1 MWTQQKEPERG
12 VVDDR
17 TREHESGAIV
27 AIVLVGLMVLVG
39 CACLT
44 VDIGMLCIRAQT
56 VQDTVDAAALAGASQ
71 LPVPGL
77 SAATAEAETYVT
89 ANNEGRKA
97 PVSITSQD
105 GILYYA
111 PGDEVPGYGK
121 LGPCIFGIAVTGQSE
136 VDYAFAPIFGLY
148 EDVVTRS
155 ATAIRKDPAG
165 DKGCIFA
172 GSDDP
177 EISVFTYDGSSTY
190 IEGSIHTNSAI
201 TLNGI
206 KHVITGAVEYV
217 DTCKIHEDKVDIIGG
232 AFESTVQPYPVDY
245 QWEDFLPT
253 DRTVSQ
259 VTVAADGTLPTGTV
273 YVQGDL
279 TVSDTSA
286 IWRDALYMVDGNVTI
301 NANKQVFD
309 HITIVAQGTITFNG
323 ACESFTPHLDGIALI
338 SYATISGNAIT
349 FNGASSSSEGL
360 MFAPNGGLVFNG
372 ANQQM
377 QDGSLIANT
386 IKVNGTGLTFIGTV
400 DNPLPGQPGIRLIL

>member
-1 MWTQQKEPERG
+1 MWTQQKQSGHGTIDDSSRG
-12 VVDDR
+12 D
-17 TREHESGAIV
+17 ESGAIV
-27 AIVLVGLMVLVG
+27 AIVLVGLMVLIG

-44 VDIGMLCIRAQT
+44 VDIGLLCIRSQT

-77 SAATAEAETYVT
+77 SGATAEAETYVT

-111 PGDEVPGYGK
+111 PGDEVPGYGQ
-121 LGPCIFGIAVTGQSE
+121 LGPCIFGIAVTGQAE
-136 VDYAFAPIFGLY
+136 VDYTFAPIFGLY

-165 DKGCIFA
+165 DKAAIFA

-177 EISVFTYDGSSTY
+177 EIAVFSYAGSSMY
-190 IEGSIHTNSAI
+190 VEGSIHTNSCI

-206 KHVITGAVEYV
+206 KHVITGAVGYV
-217 DTCKIHEDKVDIIGG
+217 NDYKMLWPDKVDILGG
-232 AFESTVQPYPVDY
+232 AFETTVQDYPVDY
-245 QWEDFLPT
+245 KWEDFST
-253 DRTVSQ
+253 DFAVTQ
-259 VTVAADGTLPTGTV
+259 VTVAADGTLPSGAIHV
-273 YVQGDL
+273 LGDL
-279 TVSDTSA
+279 TISDTSA
-286 IWRDALYMVDGNVTI
+286 IWQNALYKVDGNVTI
-301 NANKQVFD
+301 NANNQVFD

-323 ACESFTPHLDGIALI
+323 ACESFTPYLDGIALI
-338 SYATISGNAIT
+338 SYATTSGNAIT
-349 FNGASSSSEGL
+349 FNGASSGSEGL

-372 ANQQM
+372 ANQQV

-386 IKVNGTGLTFIGTV
+386 ITVNGAGLTFIGTV
-400 DNPLPGQPGIRLIL
+400 DNPLPGPPGIRLIL

>member
-1 MWTQQKEPERG
+1 
-12 VVDDR
+12 VD
-17 TREHESGAIV
+17 
-27 AIVLVGLMVLVG
+27 VGL
-39 CACLT
+39 
-44 VDIGMLCIRAQT
+44 LCIRAQT
-56 VQDTVDAAALAGASQ
+56 VQDTIDAAALAGASQ
-71 LPVPGL
+71 LPAPGP
-77 SAATAEAETYVT
+77 SRATAEAETYVS

-97 PVSITSQD
+97 PVSITPQD
-105 GILYYA
+105 GILYYV
-111 PGDEVPGYGK
+111 PGDEVPGYGR
-121 LGPCIFGIAVTGQSE
+121 LGPCIHGIAVTGQAE
-136 VDYAFAPIFGLY
+136 VDYVFAPIFGLY
-148 EDVVTRS
+148 KDVVTRG
-155 ATAIRKDPAG
+155 ATAVRKDPAG

-245 QWEDFLPT
+245 QWEDFPT
-253 DRTVSQ
+253 DITVNQ
-259 VTVAADGTLPTGTV
+259 ITAAADGRLPSGRV
-273 YVQGDL
+273 HILGDL
-279 TVSDTSA
+279 TVSDRSTT
-286 IWRDALYMVDGNVTI
+286 WQNALYKVEGDVTI
-301 NANKQVFD
+301 NANKQVFE
-309 HITIVAQGTITFNG
+309 HITIVAKGTITFNG
-323 ACESFTPHLDGIALI
+323 SCESFTPYLDGIALI
-338 SYATISGNAIT
+338 SYATTSGNAIT
-349 FNGASSSSEGL
+349 FNGAGSNSEGL

-372 ANQQM
+372 ANQQV

>member
-1 MWTQQKEPERG
+1 
-12 VVDDR
+12 
-17 TREHESGAIV
+17 
-27 AIVLVGLMVLVG
+27 MVLLG

-44 VDIGMLCIRAQT
+44 VDVGLLCIRAQT

-71 LPVPGL
+71 LPAPGF
-77 SAATAEAETYVT
+77 SVATVEAETYVT

-97 PVSITSQD
+97 PVSITPQD

-111 PGDEVPGYGK
+111 PGEEVPGYGR
-121 LGPCIFGIAVTGQSE
+121 LGPCIHGIAVTGQAG

-155 ATAIRKDPAG
+155 ATAVRKDPAG

-177 EISVFTYDGSSTY
+177 EIAVFTYEGSSTY

-232 AFESTVQPYPVDY
+232 TFESTVQPYPVDY
-245 QWEDFLPT
+245 QWEDFPT
-253 DRTVSQ
+253 DITVNQ
-259 VTVAADGTLPTGTV
+259 ITVAADGTLPSGRIHIL
-273 YVQGDL
+273 GDL
-279 TVSDTSA
+279 TVSDTST
-286 IWRDALYMVDGNVTI
+286 IWRNALYKVEGDVTI

-323 ACESFTPHLDGIALI
+323 SCESFTPYLDGIALI
-338 SYATISGNAIT
+338 SYATTSGNAIT
-349 FNGASSSSEGL
+349 FNGASSNSEGL

-372 ANQQM
+372 ANQQV

-386 IKVNGTGLTFIGTV
+386 IRVNGAGLTFIGTV